1 MDKQEYKLR
10 AEEIKSLI
18 AKRDFFNAVKIA
30 DEIDWTR
37 VRSVAMLCTV
47 SDLYKA
53 NRRYKESKELLLMA
67 YERHP
72 NGRMIVYSLCELCIK
87 MGEVVQAVEYYKEF
101 VQLAP
106 MDNGKYVLQY
116 KLYVAQEVSLEERIA
131 VLEELKKRDY
141 REKWGYELAYLYHR
155 IGLATKCVE
164 ECDELILWF
173 SDGKYVKKAMELK
186 MLHQPLTMTQEAN
199 YNAFI
204 GKDAQLPKPEP
215 VVEKPIEDQI
225 KEPSVNIGQY
235 DTINLQKALAES
247 MKEVLSPVVKEP
259 QEEKKEGIGQVTS
272 QILAP
277 MLQDTSD
284 MKEVYFE
291 DKTGEMVP
299 PPPQM
304 EELLPKEEAMETA
317 EEITLDVEK
326 NGAEGDDVFKE
337 ETMEAVEK
345 ETVIPAMAK
354 AEPVKEEKTAEPKK
368 IGVSLS
374 GIPYEVPNDAT
385 KEIPSIREIMGRSLI
400 PEAAEPIAEKN
411 KTQYTEDGIPTNMV
425 KMLSQEYDGQ
435 ISLVVEEG
443 AKIERQIT
451 GQMNIE
457 DVLEE
462 WEKTKKEYEEKRK
475 AERTKKFLE
484 QTGSMFTEFEA
495 KARDGIL
502 EQLQKE
508 QQLEEEKNNF
518 VIDETMEESKG
529 KEDSE
534 TEINVLTEA
543 ELEEITE
550 TAVEEAKEVLGE
562 KAETSET
569 LEEEKVTD
577 EVEEKRTYTDLEDT
591 AVLEKLILEEAKE
604 AEEKKEEISK
614 EADLETE
621 EESRETLL
629 KIQQAQEEIRELNE
643 EERALFG
650 PFIQTKG
657 ARRRFMKA
665 LDLISLAA
673 YTGNVIV
680 TGDADSDT
688 IKLAKNIMKDIQMTD
703 ANFSGVIAKVSGA
716 SLNSKS
722 IEGTIS
728 KLNNGGLII
737 EKASGMNSQAVMK
750 LLKALNQ
757 EKTGIVVILE
767 DNRKAMK
774 RMLAAYPSMNTFF
787 NARIEVEQLNNDAL
801 AAYGRQYA
809 AHLEYSIDELG
820 MLALQ
825 TLIEE
830 RQTSEHIVTVAEV
843 RELVDE
849 AIDNANRKT
858 LGHLFDIILGKR
870 YDDEDMI
877 ILREKDFY

>member
-18 AKRDFFNAVKIA
+18 VKKDYFNAVKIA

-72 NGRMIVYSLCELCIK
+72 NGRMILYSLCELCIK

-155 IGLATKCVE
+155 IGLTTKCVE

-173 SDGKYVKKAMELK
+173 SDGRYVKKAMELK
-186 MLHQPLTMTQEAN
+186 MLHQPLTVAQEAS

-259 QEEKKEGIGQVTS
+259 EEEKKDGLGQVTS
-272 QILAP
+272 QIMAP
-277 MLQDTSD
+277 MFQDTSD

-299 PPPQM
+299 PPAQM
-304 EELLPKEEAMETA
+304 EEILPKEEEIEVA
-317 EEITLDVEK
+317 EEVSPQMEK
-326 NGAEGDDVFKE
+326 TVTEKE
-337 ETMEAVEK
+337 EN
-345 ETVIPAMAK
+345 I
-354 AEPVKEEKTAEPKK
+354 AEPKK
-368 IGVSLS
+368 VEISFSGV
-374 GIPYEVPNDAT
+374 PFEVPDDAT
-385 KEIPSIREIMGRSLI
+385 KEIPSIKEIMGRSLV
-400 PEAAEPIAEKN
+400 PEAVEPIIEKS
-411 KTQYTEDGIPTNMV
+411 KTEYTEDGIPTNMV
-425 KMLSQEYDGQ
+425 ELLSQEYDGQ

-443 AKIERQIT
+443 TKVEKQIT

-475 AERTKKFLE
+475 AERTKKVLE
-484 QTGSMFTEFEA
+484 QTGGMFTEFEA
-495 KARDGIL
+495 KVRDGIL

-508 QQLEEEKNNF
+508 QELEDEKNNF
-518 VIDETMEESKG
+518 VLDETIEESKG

-534 TEINVLTEA
+534 AEINVLTET

-550 TAVEEAKEVLGE
+550 TTVEEAVDETEDVKKDVKEEAATE
-562 KAETSET
+562 K
-569 LEEEKVTD
+569 
-577 EVEEKRTYTDLEDT
+577 VEEKRTYTNLEDT
-591 AVLEKLILEEAKE
+591 AALEKLILEEEEEA
-604 AEEKKEEISK
+604 AEEEKAAEEASK
-614 EADLETE
+614 ETVDA
-621 EESRETLL
+621 RETIL
-629 KIQQAQEEIRELNE
+629 KIQQAQEEIRDLNE
-643 EERALFG
+643 EERALFA

-703 ANFSGVIAKVSGA
+703 ANFSGVIAKVSGS

-767 DNRKAMK
+767 DSKKAMK

-849 AIDNANRKT
+849 AIENANRKT
-858 LGHLFDIILGKR
+858 LGHFFDVILKKR